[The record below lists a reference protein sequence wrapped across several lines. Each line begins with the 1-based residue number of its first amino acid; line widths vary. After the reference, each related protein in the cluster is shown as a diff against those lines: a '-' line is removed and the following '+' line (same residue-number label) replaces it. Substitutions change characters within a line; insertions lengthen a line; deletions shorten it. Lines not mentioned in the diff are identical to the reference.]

1 MQCNISIWDNG
12 PGFANN
18 NKKDSLGLKL
28 VKMLVEEMD
37 GEIEFD
43 FREGT
48 RADLSFPMKAYRVKS
63 GFNLE
68 QN

>member
-1 MQCNISIWDNG
+1 
-12 PGFANN
+12 
-18 NKKDSLGLKL
+18 
-28 VKMLVEEMD
+28 MLVDEMD